1 MSDHLQ
7 QELIRFK
14 RVADMLATA
23 HSVERD
29 RYEAWSLG
37 LTISSLII
45 SVILLSLVL
54 VSEDFVER
62 TTGVR
67 LDLFKWVRAG
77 AAALNFAIVVIGLSC
92 RPAARAVL
100 HDQAVRHY
108 SKAKHQIRQLEASAG
123 SLTEQAVALIRE
135 QYLDDRDLP
144 RIAERRFLALKQWH
158 LRKVAI
164 SRELD
169 KNPHGPL
176 WLIRYRFWKTT
187 RREQDRQQH

>member
-1 MSDHLQ
+1 MSEHPQ
-7 QELIRFK
+7 QELGRLK

-29 RYEAWSLG
+29 RYESWSLG

-54 VSEDFVER
+54 VADDFVER
-62 TTGVR
+62 TTGIKP
-67 LDLFKWVRAG
+67 DLFRWLRAV
-77 AAALNFAIVVIGLSC
+77 AAALNFTLVILGLSW
-92 RPAARAVL
+92 RPAARAAL

-108 SKAKHQIRQLEASAG
+108 SKAKHQIRQLEADAEN
-123 SLTEQAVALIRE
+123 LTEQAIAVIKE

-144 RIAERRFLALKQWH
+144 RIAERRFLKLKRWH
-158 LRKVAI
+158 LQKVAI

-169 KNPHGPL
+169 ENPQESL
-176 WLIRYRFWKTT
+176 RSIKSRLQKAT
-187 RREQDRQQH
+187 RRD